1 MFRFLTLIALL
12 FSSFPLPCCGCCA
25 RSQQAEE
32 VSNSNSTQP
41 CPYCTSSTD
50 DDGDGKCPC
59 RDNKLLRP
67 TERQVAE
74 TLQLPIPNL
83 QWATAR
89 NIDFHGTAAAGAS
102 CNLLTSRPIAESGRL
117 PVLLCR
123 LLC

>member
-12 FSSFPLPCCGCCA
+12 YSSFPLPCCGCCTLGK
-25 RSQQAEE
+25 QAEE
-32 VSNSNSTQP
+32 VSNSNSTHP
-41 CPYCTSSTD
+41 CPHCASSTD
-50 DDGDGKCPC
+50 DDDGDRKCPC
-59 RDNKLLRP
+59 RNSKLLRP

-74 TLQLPIPNL
+74 TVQLPIPDQ

-102 CNLLTSRPIAESGRL
+102 SNLLTSRPIESRRL
-117 PVLLCR
+117 PLLLCR